1 MWGQSCVVLC
11 FSSSSQQL
19 AYSHRKKVGV
29 KKFQAEV
36 WPGWCGRK
44 LKGQRIQGG
53 AQRTQGGYREPRQG
67 CPENEG
73 VREAGK
79 AVRNLEG
86 RSGSAWERR
95 HSEFTEG
102 SSGFSPGGDSH

>member
-1 MWGQSCVVLC
+1 M
-11 FSSSSQQL
+11 
-19 AYSHRKKVGV
+19 

-44 LKGQRIQGG
+44 LKGQRIQGR
-53 AQRTQGGYREPRQG
+53 AQRTQGGYREPRQGEEGLRQEG

-86 RSGSAWERR
+86 RSRSAWERR

-102 SSGFSPGGDSH
+102 SSGFSPGGDRH